1 MKADARSARP
11 ARARWLRA
19 GLFGVLAGGAVLA
32 AACGGGRSSPGGGA
46 ASSPNISLLL
56 DAYAQ
61 CVRSHG
67 VPGFTITHVGSTPP
81 PPSQAQEIF
90 QGWVIPR
97 NPSSSAKAA
106 CQHLFPRTTAPDAA
120 EQHQAFLQG
129 LKAAACMR
137 SHGYPNW
144 PDPPANGGVF
154 VPTGID
160 TSSPQFKAAAKT
172 CGEGPFP

>member
-1 MKADARSARP
+1 M
-11 ARARWLRA
+11 
-19 GLFGVLAGGAVLA
+19 
-32 AACGGGRSSPGGGA
+32 
-46 ASSPNISLLL
+46 
-56 DAYAQ
+56 
-61 CVRSHG
+61 RSHG
-67 VPGFTITHVGSTPP
+67 VPGFFITRMGSTPL

-90 QGWVIPR
+90 HGWIIPPD
-97 NPSSSAKAA
+97 PSKSAKAA

-160 TSSPQFKAAAKT
+160 TSSQQFKGAAET